1 MLSSLYHI
9 SLLGSMCVCCL
20 RVCASLCWVCVC
32 DVFLFEVPVLSGV
45 HMAACM
51 CDKPR
56 AWGLLS
62 SPQFSKLHK
71 HLRET
76 RAWAMGSPCW
86 RPLELTVWTGAPVRS
101 CGFPRFHPRWRHQRC
116 PQYKPAPSSLSV
128 PSHSDWGL
136 VITSLWCVSLKTG
149 DHAGFTTYLQGPAP
163 GLAPSVFVE

>member
-1 MLSSLYHI
+1 MGQMERVQECSPVYTTYPSLAAYVFIVSVSVH
-9 SLLGSMCVCCL
+9 GSIG
-20 RVCASLCWVCVC
+20 CVC
-32 DVFLFEVPVLSGV
+32 DVFLFEVLVLSGV

-86 RPLELTVWTGAPVRS
+86 RSLELTVWRGASVRS
-101 CGFPRFHPRWRHQRC
+101 CDFPRFHPRWRHQRC
-116 PQYKPAPSSLSV
+116 QLLKCRLSFTLGV
-128 PSHSDWGL
+128 GHY
-136 VITSLWCVSLKTG
+136 LWCVFLKAG
-149 DHAGFTTYLQGPAP
+149 DHAGFTSYLQ
-163 GLAPSVFVE
+163 